1 MILCPF
7 KDLRRYADVI
17 PGLEEAIQ
25 TIEKIENYEPKVYPL
40 SGNNKVIVQAGTTN
54 PLEGAQLEAHRQ
66 FLDVQYILEG
76 HEVMGWAPVDTLTI
90 DGEFNTEHDYAL
102 YDGPSTPIAVPA
114 GYCYVV
120 YPEDAHAPAKHLDA
134 PVDYKKIVVKLAL

>member
-7 KDLRRYADVI
+7 NELRRYAAVI

-25 TIEKIENYEPKVYPL
+25 TIESVKTYEPATYPM
-40 SGNNKVIVQAGTTN
+40 SCGKVIVQKGTTK
-54 PLEGAQLEAHRQ
+54 PLQDAVLEAHAQ

-76 HEVMGWAPVDTLTI
+76 QEVVGWAPTDTLTPTC
-90 DGEFNTEHDYAL
+90 EFNTEQDYGLFA
-102 YDGPSTPIAVPA
+102 GKCTPITVPA

-120 YPEDAHAPAKHLDA
+120 FPEDAHAPGKHLETPNA
-134 PVDYKKIVVKLAL
+134 YTKMVVKLAL